1 MPLCIVLSYLILTH
15 GTPGFILYIDAFLR
29 KKNTCKYDPSFVA
42 FVDSVSHISINNLY
56 DINVL

>member
-29 KKNTCKYDPSFVA
+29 KKNTCKYDPSFVS
-42 FVDSVSHISINNLY
+42 FVYSVSHISINNLE
-56 DINVL
+56 